1 MAEDLKIRVKVEPN
15 TTGLQGKLDE
25 AAKNYK
31 LNVEL
36 FDRKG
41 LESQI
46 LAIRKSIKDLVSQTS
61 KDLTTMA
68 VSMNTQSKTMAT
80 GISQLASSFG
90 TVEAAQSRV
99 IKNQEKINDSLTKK
113 KPIKIY
119 DKAEIKELEF
129 AVSKMKELRKK
140 LDDDGDASDVNNT
153 NRFKNE
159 LNKVIKSEGVGN
171 ATVDT
176 KSLKNAVNSD
186 LEILQKYIDDK
197 DNLIEKSKN
206 ADGKITYNLNK
217 EVSNI
222 IKNQST
228 SGASF
233 ISSLYNQLLQIDDAV
248 DETDAS
254 FEQFGDGWKKIVS
267 YLKSDSNDI
276 DESFEAMA
284 SGASSYLTG
293 ILNIG
298 DNLEEVYS
306 KIQKFVDV
314 GDTNGAID
322 YLKKY
327 ATLYREFI
335 YESGITQEAQPTNI
349 VFNDKFK
356 KQLDKEIN
364 QAESEL
370 IKAKSQIDEKAKDVI
385 TSVTKVSESIGKTA
399 SENVSSSFE
408 SFDVKG
414 KSKNLLKLFD
424 EIFSDINTKAKSN
437 SQVIQDFKSK
447 ITAPLYEIERNVGEA
462 FDSDY
467 ISNLDEGSKE
477 TASHMS
483 NLAMASSEAHKELTK
498 LFGEIGGGSASS
510 TQFAEFVVQL
520 QKIYEYMTNLSDES
534 AKIGDFKIGTASIP
548 EAVSDDVMTKNAAKL
563 EEAVQR
569 LITLQTNLTIEKQ
582 RTLSVEKEIVDA
594 TNSGTEKLKQ
604 ALDNQRRVTAS
615 AKQAQGKTNIDK
627 PLDKPA
633 KDAEEHSG
641 KAKDNLQAAAD
652 AVKELKTKGL
662 DTVLKT
668 VQKFVDGVCSVQS
681 KVSAVSDKISEF
693 NTKMAGFESAVT
705 SYCKA
710 ITDLNTYFEQNA
722 AILSALKGAYDT
734 DSAQEKSKAKKETEQ
749 QTSAKITTLLNK
761 VNTASEKVVTAVDD
775 AGKALKDI
783 SAALTSAAESA
794 GSINGD
800 GQVVLGAIQK
810 LDAIFDQY
818 SKALNNAGVLN
829 AVDKPTDEKKA
840 TTPKKRNTKKKDA
853 SVDSTDKV
861 SASIKKME
869 AVFDEFSAVAEATTG
884 FANKVDSIISAGD
897 SIREII
903 VKFNSIGDGSAESA
917 QKTVEAQQSAIQEIS
932 AQVKASQ
939 SELAKSDSGIQ
950 QATTAVQE
958 AVESASS
965 IDTDAQALIKA
976 GKVLSSIFKAY
987 AKILDELQDSVD
999 KVSGV
1004 DAKTI
1009 TTSMTKMKNFVK
1021 NTADAYAEAAEK
1033 ATAIAKADKK
1043 TVKKDKTEKADV
1055 QKADA
1060 KPTASIDTDK
1070 LNQVASDIRSVM
1082 AKFNRVAKTTDTFAE
1097 NINKLLDA
1105 GTKISKV
1112 IKKFNDID
1120 TTAVE
1125 TVKSNVTAKAQT
1137 GDVISANND
1146 NAAKVATAAKD
1157 IENAGSNIEK
1167 AASKINTAVD
1177 KTNKAADKEVK
1188 KANPLTSDNAHREYK
1203 STSDKYSKAEEYYK
1217 KNVVGTKFE
1226 DADTIKYYEE
1236 LVAAM
1241 SKATAAKAEFDKSGS
1256 ADALV
1261 AYQIALRDA
1270 ADAFEVFDTKLDLV
1284 RDHFSE
1290 VNTRLNNLG
1299 KSLNTRFTS
1308 LKENYAIVE
1317 NLQAKASAKG
1327 YENLASRAVSD
1338 QFSDAFKEANDAVE
1352 KFNED
1357 QSFENA
1363 DNARAKLTALSVAI
1377 QAYRKELTEAES
1389 ISKKAFEALPTKI
1402 EQVKS
1407 RIASLVE
1414 QQKKT
1419 TKDSKSYNILQ
1430 EQIDNLTNLLNVLQQ
1445 IDTNGSYS
1453 QFTDMFR
1460 QFQGIGDKNSIK
1472 IKSLTSLLSAF
1483 GIEARDATSQ
1493 VRNLN
1498 TELRN
1503 TRNINSWEKS
1513 MQNTMYTAQRYF
1525 NNNSKISTNTEA
1537 YARFVDFFNTYDEKI
1552 KSKMFTQENSSQMS
1566 KDWSE
1571 LKKYIQDAGLETDKL
1586 SVKLEKLFEVN
1597 IKSQLAN
1604 QVINAFQQGLR
1615 QVYQN
1620 VVDIDSAMTE
1630 LKKVTDETSGA
1641 YSKFLSEAGDR
1652 AKNLGVS
1659 ISDVVNATADF
1670 ARLGYNLEDAT
1681 KISDSAVMFK
1691 QVGDGVQSMDD
1702 ATSDIISAMKAFN
1715 IEADKSLTITD
1726 RYNEVG
1732 NSFSI
1737 TSAGVAEALKR
1748 SASSLHTAG
1757 NDIDQSIGMIV
1768 AANDVV
1774 QDPDSVGAGLR
1785 VIALRIRGA
1794 TSELESMGEETDTV
1808 VKSTAKLQAEIK
1820 AISGVNIL
1828 ESDNATF
1835 KSTYQIMDELSAKWS
1850 QLSDIQ
1856 KATLTDKIA
1865 GKNRANIF
1873 SSMMENWEDAKK
1885 AMETSKN
1892 SAGSATKE
1900 LDTYLSSIEG
1910 KLSRFQATFQS
1921 FSSDVLDSGVVKG
1934 FIDMGTAALD
1944 FADGL
1949 VKAGDA
1955 MPTILTALSAVASM
1969 TNTKVGVNMPT
1980 YATGIAA

>member
-36 FDRKG
+36 FDKKG

-90 TVEAAQSRV
+90 TVEAAQSKV

-113 KPIKIY
+113 KSIKIY
-119 DKAEIKELEF
+119 DKAEIRELEF

-140 LDDDGDASDVNNT
+140 LDDDGGVSDVNNT

-197 DNLIEKSKN
+197 DHLIEKSKN

-217 EVSNI
+217 EISNI
-222 IKNQST
+222 IKDQST

-267 YLKSDSNDI
+267 YLKSDSDDI

-306 KIQKFVDV
+306 KIQKFVDI

-349 VFNDKFK
+349 VFSDKFK

-385 TSVTKVSESIGKTA
+385 TSVTKASESIGKTA

-408 SFDVKG
+408 SFDIKG

-534 AKIGDFKIGTASIP
+534 AKIGDFKIGTASMP

-582 RTLSVEKEIVDA
+582 RTLSVEEEIVNA

-604 ALDNQRRVTAS
+604 TLDNQRRVTAS

-668 VQKFVDGVCSVQS
+668 VQKFVDGVCSDQS

-722 AILSALKGAYDT
+722 AILSALKGAYDI
-734 DSAQEKSKAKKETEQ
+734 DSAQEKNKVKKETEQ
-749 QTSAKITTLLNK
+749 QTSAKITALLNK
-761 VNTASEKVVTAVDD
+761 VNTSSEKIVSTVNEASN
-775 AGKALKDI
+775 ALKEI
-783 SAALTSAAESA
+783 STALSAAAESA

-800 GQVVLGAIQK
+800 GQVVLSAIQK
-810 LDAIFDQY
+810 LDTIFQQY
-818 SKALNNAGVLN
+818 SKALNNAGILN
-829 AVDKPTDEKKA
+829 AADKPADEKTV
-840 TTPKKRNTKKKDA
+840 TTKKRKTKKKET
-853 SVDSTDKV
+853 VTEPTD
-861 SASIKKME
+861 
-869 AVFDEFSAVAEATTG
+869 
-884 FANKVDSIISAGD
+884 
-897 SIREII
+897 
-903 VKFNSIGDGSAESA
+903 
-917 QKTVEAQQSAIQEIS
+917 
-932 AQVKASQ
+932 
-939 SELAKSDSGIQ
+939 
-950 QATTAVQE
+950 
-958 AVESASS
+958 
-965 IDTDAQALIKA
+965 
-976 GKVLSSIFKAY
+976 
-987 AKILDELQDSVD
+987 
-999 KVSGV
+999 
-1004 DAKTI
+1004 
-1009 TTSMTKMKNFVK
+1009 
-1021 NTADAYAEAAEK
+1021 
-1033 ATAIAKADKK
+1033 KADKK
-1043 TVKKDKTEKADV
+1043 TVKKDKTEKADA
-1055 QKADA
+1055 QKADT

-1112 IKKFNDID
+1112 IKKFNGID

-1125 TVKSNVTAKAQT
+1125 TVKSNVAAKAQT

-1167 AASKINTAVD
+1167 AASKINTAAD

-1188 KANPLTSDNAHREYK
+1188 KANPLTADNAQREYK

-1236 LVAAM
+1236 LVTAM
-1241 SKATAAKAEFDKSGS
+1241 SKATSAKAEFDKSGS

-1270 ADAFEVFDTKLDLV
+1270 ADAFEVFDTKHDLV

-1352 KFNED
+1352 KFNKD

-1430 EQIDNLTNLLNVLQQ
+1430 EQIDNLTGLLEVLQQ

-1586 SVKLEKLFEVN
+1586 SVKLKKLFEVN

-1652 AKNLGVS
+1652 AKAVGSTVS
-1659 ISDVVNATADF
+1659 DIVNATADY
-1670 ARLGYNLEDAT
+1670 ARLGYNLDDAKT
-1681 KISDSAVMFK
+1681 LADVSAVYYN
-1691 QVGDGVQSMDD
+1691 VGDDLDSFTT
-1702 ATSDIISAMKAFN
+1702 ATDNIVGTMKAFN
-1715 IEADKSLTITD
+1715 LEADDAIGLVDKLNAVSNNFAVSSGDL
-1726 RYNEVG
+1726 G
-1732 NSFSI
+1732 NI
-1737 TSAGVAEALKR
+1737 LQR
-1748 SASSLHTAG
+1748 SASAMEAAG
-1757 NDIDQSIGMIV
+1757 NTLDQT
-1768 AANDVV
+1768 
-1774 QDPDSVGAGLR
+1774 
-1785 VIALRIRGA
+1785 IALGTAMNSVLQSADTTGTTLKVLALRLRGA
-1794 TSELESMGEETDTV
+1794 STELASMGEETDGVATSTSKLRAQIAALTNV
-1808 VKSTAKLQAEIK
+1808 DGSGGFDILTKS
-1820 AISGVNIL
+1820 G
-1828 ESDNATF
+1828 DF
-1835 KSTYQIMDELSAKWS
+1835 KSTYDIIQGIAKVYTQMSDVDQAALLEL
-1850 QLSDIQ
+1850 
-1856 KATLTDKIA
+1856 IA
-1865 GKNRANIF
+1865 GKNRANGVAALLKQASQAEDVLQTSLN
-1873 SSMMENWEDAKK
+1873 SS
-1885 AMETSKN
+1885 
-1892 SAGSATKE
+1892 GSAMKE
-1900 LDTYLSSIEG
+1900 NERVLESIEG
-1910 KLSRFQATFQS
+1910 KLKRFQATFQS

-1955 MPTILTALSAVASM
+1955 MPTIATALSAVASM
-1969 TNTKVGVNMPT
+1969 TNTKAGVNMPA

>member
-36 FDRKG
+36 FDQKS
-41 LESQI
+41 LNSQI
-46 LAIRKSIKDLVSQTS
+46 ASVQKSINDLINNTARKLTTITSSTQQNTATIAAGLKSLVGTYGDVANMQKEISGNAKGISVIDQAKIDESRAKIAELKKELAELQKTQKPGSSYKSDFVGTLFKTEGFDSKTIEESLQNVLDRMKNVVGKGTSEIKAEISSIFDDTDDFDSLSIMNIVNDIFEGMDDAELTLDEFKKNFGDAYATFYEINKAIENIDEKPKFPEKTIKSASSYASDLSEIYYQIYESVTKIKDGSEVESSLKNIIDLLQQYYKISGFLNDGESTNIKEEAINARIAKEQGKIDAILQKSGTSAEAAGESSGLKYVKKFSEVVSKNINVDLDFESLIDKTFSLDSLMEKAFGGDTKIDVIENYKKNLQGELAQVASQTE
-61 KDLTTMA
+61 KMFDVDLTTLDEKSA
-68 VSMNTQSKTMAT
+68 KSVSTLKDNAIAIRTVMRDISGLLEKTK
-80 GISQLASSFG
+80 G
-90 TVEAAQSRV
+90 
-99 IKNQEKINDSLTKK
+99 
-113 KPIKIY
+113 
-119 DKAEIKELEF
+119 
-129 AVSKMKELRKK
+129 
-140 LDDDGDASDVNNT
+140 
-153 NRFKNE
+153 
-159 LNKVIKSEGVGN
+159 GVG
-171 ATVDT
+171 
-176 KSLKNAVNSD
+176 
-186 LEILQKYIDDK
+186 
-197 DNLIEKSKN
+197 
-206 ADGKITYNLNK
+206 
-217 EVSNI
+217 SNE
-222 IKNQST
+222 
-228 SGASF
+228 
-233 ISSLYNQLLQIDDAV
+233 D
-248 DETDAS
+248 
-254 FEQFGDGWKKIVS
+254 FEQFKTNLQQLQGYVANIRKTYDSAGDIKTGELVTKDDQDDK
-267 YLKSDSNDI
+267 
-276 DESFEAMA
+276 
-284 SGASSYLTG
+284 LTER
-293 ILNIG
+293 ISK
-298 DNLEEVYS
+298 LEES
-306 KIQKFVDV
+306 MRR
-314 GDTNGAID
+314 
-322 YLKKY
+322 L
-327 ATLYREFI
+327 
-335 YESGITQEAQPTNI
+335 
-349 VFNDKFK
+349 
-356 KQLDKEIN
+356 
-364 QAESEL
+364 
-370 IKAKSQIDEKAKDVI
+370 
-385 TSVTKVSESIGKTA
+385 
-399 SENVSSSFE
+399 
-408 SFDVKG
+408 
-414 KSKNLLKLFD
+414 
-424 EIFSDINTKAKSN
+424 
-437 SQVIQDFKSK
+437 
-447 ITAPLYEIERNVGEA
+447 
-462 FDSDY
+462 
-467 ISNLDEGSKE
+467 
-477 TASHMS
+477 
-483 NLAMASSEAHKELTK
+483 
-498 LFGEIGGGSASS
+498 
-510 TQFAEFVVQL
+510 VQL
-520 QKIYEYMTNLSDES
+520 QVSLTLEKNKTLDAENEIVNAT
-534 AKIGDFKIGTASIP
+534 TANT
-548 EAVSDDVMTKNAAKL
+548 DKL
-563 EEAVQR
+563 KVA
-569 LITLQTNLTIEKQ
+569 LEKQ
-582 RTLSVEKEIVDA
+582 REIVK
-594 TNSGTEKLKQ
+594 TLNTGSGVNN
-604 ALDNQRRVTAS
+604 LD
-615 AKQAQGKTNIDK
+615 GKNDK
-627 PLDKPA
+627 TDDKPA

-668 VQKFVDGVCSVQS
+668 VQKFVDGVCSDQS

-1157 IENAGSNIEK
+1157 IENVGSNIEK